1 MAYESLKYKVLLKE
15 KQFEIRE
22 YESFVS
28 MGVSNGYGG
37 GFSKLFNYITGYN
50 NRSQKI
56 AMTTPVITNTKKQD
70 MKFTMPKD
78 VVESGYPEPLDKSIT
93 IVKEDLK
100 TVASFSFKGSFIGS
114 FRNIKEHN
122 KSLIKF
128 IEEHGYTIKSD
139 LLLMTYN
146 GPYTPAPLK
155 KYDLALSDLNS
166 AISIDNRF
174 PDLYYPLAEVMV
186 KLKDLEGAISA
197 YSEYIKLIPNSPQAY
212 FDRGLM
218 KYRNGDKLGACED
231 AQFSKSLNGLPI
243 VGRALEMLLENSCP
257 AKEHDDIK
265 ESIDETVAFAL
276 VEEVPVFP
284 GCEEVLK
291 ANRRNCFQK
300 QMQMHIAKNFR
311 YPKIAQ
317 TKNIQGRVFVQ
328 FTIDIDGTVESI
340 RTRGPHPIL
349 EKEAKRIIS
358 RLPKIKP
365 GSKDGKLVKVPFSIP
380 ITFKQF

>member
-1 MAYESLKYKVLLKE
+1 MNLKNLFCIIFTVLLQYSFAQKSLKFYE
-15 KQFEIRE
+15 KGMEYLEIKS
-22 YESFVS
+22 YEKAIENF
-28 MGVSNGYGG
+28 
-37 GFSKLFNYITGYN
+37 
-50 NRSQKI
+50 
-56 AMTTPVITNTKKQD
+56 
-70 MKFTMPKD
+70 
-78 VVESGYPEPLDKSIT
+78 DKSIEINDEYIDAYFNRAIAKTFLKKFEEAILDYNKVLQLDSNEEVAFLNRAT
-93 IVKEDLK
+93 I
-100 TVASFSFKGSFIGS
+100 
-114 FRNIKEHN
+114 NI
-122 KSLIKF
+122 
-128 IEEHGYTIKSD
+128 T
-139 LLLMTYN
+139 
-146 GPYTPAPLK
+146 LK

-166 AISIDNRF
+166 AISIDNKF

-291 ANRRNCFQK
+291 SNRRNCFQK